1 MSLYQ
6 VQKLIYQLNRD
17 SHTRQRYEDDFEA
30 LLDEYPMSE
39 EEVRAV
45 REPDIGL
52 LYVLGVNGQLLMHY
66 AALRGY
72 PWNDYL
78 EAMREGVRRHGP
90 VRAGLYAMVGGE
102 AGE

>member
-1 MSLYQ
+1 MGLYH

-17 SHTRQRYEDDFEA
+17 PHTRQRYETDFEG
-30 LLDEYPMSE
+30 LLEEYPLSE
-39 EEVRAV
+39 EEGRAV

-72 PWNDYL
+72 PWNAYI
-78 EAMREGVRRHGP
+78 EAMREGLRRYGP
-90 VRAGLYAMVGGE
+90 VRAGLYAL
-102 AGE
+102 ATDAAA